1 MFGECFDMAGA
12 IETDVKIGQVSTWP
26 ECAEQPGDVASGPLC
41 NQQAPRTPCFTVGTL
56 VATDKGHVSIEDLQ
70 PGDRVLTRDNGYR
83 PIMWIGSRHFDA
95 DELSLYD
102 ELQPIVIEKGALG
115 ANTPSCDMSVSPH
128 HRMLL
133 TGDLSQAMGGES
145 EVLVAAMD
153 LTFMPGIRQGGQ
165 STVTYFHIMFEDHEV
180 IRADGCWTESFL
192 PEASVLDQMSRAQRQ
207 EILTVFP
214 ELALDECISTYVP
227 ARLCVGSATLMQAL
241 AA

>member
-1 MFGECFDMAGA
+1 MAGA
-12 IETDVKIGQVSTWP
+12 IETDVNVEPISTRP
-26 ECAEQPGDVASGPLC
+26 KNFECPGNIEAGSLF
-41 NQQAPRTPCFTVGTL
+41 NRQAPRTPCFTAGTL
-56 VATDKGHVSIEDLQ
+56 VATDKGHVLIEDLQ
-70 PGDRVLTRDNGYR
+70 PGDRVLTRDSGYR

-102 ELQPIVIEKGALG
+102 ELQPIIIEKGALG

-165 STVTYFHIMFEDHEV
+165 STVTYFHLMFEDHEV

-207 EILTVFP
+207 EILTIFP
-214 ELALDECISTYVP
+214 ELALTEGISTYAP
-227 ARLCVGSATLMQAL
+227 ARLCVDCAVFKQPL